1 MWFQRARTALARLAL
16 SLAIVFLTSA
26 ARAQSVDLV
35 AAGSLNLA
43 LSQVADAFLA
53 KTGIKVT
60 QTYGPSGTLRQQ
72 IEGGLRPDV
81 FASADTASPRA
92 LAREGLAGPVQVFAR
107 NQIVAV
113 VRSGFGQTAGQ
124 SNLLD
129 VLLDPATRIGTST
142 PVADPLGDYTQRVF
156 QKADA
161 IVPGAEATLEAKAAQ
176 LVGGNPSTPGPDR
189 SQQPRLLPQHAADCR
204 HFHFVCN
211 ERGSGTHPRS
221 HAADHLS
228 APGAVGRSAI
238 RADGIQQCIVRWP
251 AIRRL
256 RLVSARAADP
266 GHLWILARMPLV
278 GSELFPRRVLEPC
291 RRCLWR
297 VTSAAAPETR
307 SS

>member
-1 MWFQRARTALARLAL
+1 MWFQRVRAALARLAF
-16 SLAIVFLTSA
+16 SLAIVSLTSA
-26 ARAQSVDLV
+26 ARAQSVDVV

-113 VRSGFGQTAGQ
+113 VRSGFGQTVGQ

-176 LVGGNPSTPGPDR
+176 LVGGNPSAPPVPTGAN
-189 SQQPRLLPQHAADCR
+189 SLVYFLNTQQTVDIFISYATSAVQARTLDPTLRIIFLPRELSVAAPFGLTGFNSASSDGQQ
-204 HFHFVCN
+204 F
-211 ERGSGTHPRS
+211 
-221 HAADHLS
+221 ADYVLS
-228 APGAVGRSAI
+228 RQGQR
-238 RADGIQQCIVRWP
+238 
-251 AIRRL
+251 
-256 RLVSARAADP
+256 
-266 GHLWILARMPLV
+266 ILATYGFLPA
-278 GSELFPRRVLEPC
+278 C
-291 RRCLWR
+291 
-297 VTSAAAPETR
+297 R
-307 SS
+307 SSDRNSFRDGC

>member
-1 MWFQRARTALARLAL
+1 MWFQRARTALARLAF
-16 SLAIVFLTSA
+16 SLAIVSLTSA

-113 VRSGFGQTAGQ
+113 VRSGFGQTVGQ

-156 QKADA
+156 QKAHA

-176 LVGGNPSTPGPDR
+176 LVGGNPSAPPVPTGANSLVYFLNTQQTVDIFISYATSAVQARTLDPTLRIIFLPRELSVAAPFGLTVFNGASPDGQQFADYVLSRQGQRILATYGFLPACRSPDR
-189 SQQPRLLPQHAADCR
+189 DPLR
-204 HFHFVCN
+204 
-211 ERGSGTHPRS
+211 
-221 HAADHLS
+221 
-228 APGAVGRSAI
+228 
-238 RADGIQQCIVRWP
+238 DGC
-251 AIRRL
+251 
-256 RLVSARAADP
+256 
-266 GHLWILARMPLV
+266 
-278 GSELFPRRVLEPC
+278 
-291 RRCLWR
+291 
-297 VTSAAAPETR
+297 
-307 SS
+307 